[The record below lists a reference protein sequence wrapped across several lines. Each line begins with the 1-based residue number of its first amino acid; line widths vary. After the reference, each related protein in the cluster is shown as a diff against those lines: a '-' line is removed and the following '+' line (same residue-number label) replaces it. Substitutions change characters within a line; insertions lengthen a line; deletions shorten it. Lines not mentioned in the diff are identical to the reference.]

1 MGPSQNISNCIK
13 KRFCL
18 LKEEDFISELQ
29 SDKRTDSKK
38 GQVGQPMALDFSLS
52 RRKNIDYSE
61 DDLDNDSQET
71 LPHVNCEVVIE
82 SDDDDDSKETPRDRS
97 LSRRNN
103 SDYSEDDFDDDSQEV
118 FPYIKC
124 EVIMEQEDS
133 DSEEMPLDF
142 LCMRSRVG
150 ADSEYEEPESQH
162 VLTHSG
168 RRPHGCEECGKR
180 FTEKYNL
187 ITHSL
192 IHSGLRPHKCDECG
206 KCFIQ
211 KGDLTKH
218 SLTHYEPD
226 LFPCG

>member
-1 MGPSQNISNCIK
+1 MMERLENNFLMKYKSRNDTKHIRNEMGPSQNISNCIK

-38 GQVGQPMALDFSLS
+38 GQVGQAMALDFSLS
-52 RRKNIDYSE
+52 RR
-61 DDLDNDSQET
+61 ND
-71 LPHVNCEVVIE
+71 
-82 SDDDDDSKETPRDRS
+82 
-97 LSRRNN
+97 
-103 SDYSEDDFDDDSQEV
+103 SDYSEDDFDDDSQEI

-124 EVIMEQEDS
+124 EVIMGQEDS
-133 DSEEMPLDF
+133 DSEEIPLDF
-142 LCMRSRVG
+142 SCMRSRVD

-168 RRPHGCEECGKR
+168 QRPHGCEECGKK